1 MSEPKNSQNFW
12 QKFCAVCLKVKEVA
26 CQVGS
31 AIGHAF
37 KIVYGYAFRLRKIL
51 LAVPVIGV
59 AVWLASYCRE
69 RMPEIVGIGLKSNGY
84 YAFTI
89 SRDVAVLGPLAI
101 TFFCLIMMFCSR
113 RTLYPW
119 LISIFTLILPIFI
132 MATNMVLLPF

>member
-1 MSEPKNSQNFW
+1 MSESKNSQDFW
-12 QKFCAVCLKVKEVA
+12 QKFRAFCLKVKEIA
-26 CQVGS
+26 CKVGNCV
-31 AIGHAF
+31 GHAF
-37 KIVYGYAFRLRKIL
+37 KIVYGYCFRLRKII

-59 AVWLASYCRE
+59 AVWLASYCRQ
-69 RMPEIVGIGLKSNGY
+69 RMPDIVGIGLKSTGD

-89 SRDVAVLGPLAI
+89 SRDAAVLGPLAI

-119 LISIFTLILPIFI
+119 LISVFTLILPIFI